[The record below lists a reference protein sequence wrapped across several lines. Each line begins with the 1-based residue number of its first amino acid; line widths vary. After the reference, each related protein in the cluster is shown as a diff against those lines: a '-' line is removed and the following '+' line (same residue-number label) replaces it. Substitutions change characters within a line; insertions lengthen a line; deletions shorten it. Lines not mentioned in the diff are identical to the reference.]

1 MATGISAPAIPD
13 PGLIVSGISAVLQ
26 AAQTWIA
33 YRDSRRAAE
42 EFRLEIERGAQ
53 SPALANA
60 ASQLSLAPP
69 NVLAALG
76 DRVEEC
82 WNKYYEML
90 IAPSGTYLPTD
101 LDDATEAV
109 KRCVCRE
116 LKRLKAVNGRLPPGK
131 FSEWWRQYGCQ

>member
-1 MATGISAPAIPD
+1 MATGMSGSPLPD

-33 YRDSRRAAE
+33 YKDSKRAAE
-42 EFRLEIERGAQ
+42 EFRLEIGRGAQ

-69 NVLAALG
+69 NVVAALG
-76 DRVEEC
+76 TRVEEC

-90 IAPSGTYLPTD
+90 TAPSGTYMPTD

-116 LKRLKAVNGRLPPGK
+116 LKRLKAVNGHLPPGK
-131 FSEWWRQYGCQ
+131 FTEWWRQYGCQ